1 MSDKN
6 LTVENL
12 EAGEFGNKKI
22 VPLFW
27 KYSLLALLGS
37 ILQTC
42 SLIADGIFVGNG
54 IGSIGLAT
62 IGIITVLWVVTAS
75 LAGMF
80 GVGGGTIIS
89 TKLGEGD
96 VEGARKAYATIVI
109 FSFLFALLISVIALI
124 NIDSLLM
131 ALGATS
137 DILPHAKDYAI
148 PFFIGFPFCVTGTGA
163 YYYVRAAGRPKS
175 ALVSYTVPSVIAI
188 LLEYYMIYKTDLGMS
203 GSSIPW
209 VICVGLPFLLVFHM
223 QIGKKELHIKMSDF
237 KIDFS
242 IVKDVTKI
250 CMAAFLSQ
258 ICTVVSTIIINHQ
271 IIVYGG
277 SELEIAS
284 FGTINAYIA
293 YLITLLISAF
303 VAGMQPIASY
313 NLGMKSWD
321 RVRELIKKSFI
332 YSCVFVNL
340 LLVIVVI
347 FSRPIVEFFSGD
359 DLALV
364 DSTTSILKV
373 FIPMYG
379 LGSMSLFVG
388 GYFMAAG
395 KNIKAIVSTISR
407 IVFFAVPLLFI
418 VPKIMGLSGIWF
430 AQPVAD
436 VLAFILTGILIIIE
450 YKKLGQKDIS
460 ERLDA

>member
-1 MSDKN
+1 
-6 LTVENL
+6 
-12 EAGEFGNKKI
+12 
-22 VPLFW
+22 
-27 KYSLLALLGS
+27 
-37 ILQTC
+37 
-42 SLIADGIFVGNG
+42 
-54 IGSIGLAT
+54 
-62 IGIITVLWVVTAS
+62 
-75 LAGMF
+75 
-80 GVGGGTIIS
+80 
-89 TKLGEGD
+89 
-96 VEGARKAYATIVI
+96 
-109 FSFLFALLISVIALI
+109 
-124 NIDSLLM
+124 
-131 ALGATS
+131 
-137 DILPHAKDYAI
+137 
-148 PFFIGFPFCVTGTGA
+148 
-163 YYYVRAAGRPKS
+163 
-175 ALVSYTVPSVIAI
+175 
-188 LLEYYMIYKTDLGMS
+188 
-203 GSSIPW
+203 
-209 VICVGLPFLLVFHM
+209 M

-250 CMAAFLSQ
+250 GMAAFLSQ

-284 FGTINAYIA
+284 FGTINGYIA
-293 YLITLLISAF
+293 YLITLLIAAF

-395 KNIKAIVSTISR
+395 KNIKAIVSVISR

>member
-1 MSDKN
+1 M
-6 LTVENL
+6 
-12 EAGEFGNKKI
+12 
-22 VPLFW
+22 
-27 KYSLLALLGS
+27 LALLGS

-131 ALGATS
+131 ALSLFVGG
-137 DILPHAKDYAI
+137 Y
-148 PFFIGFPFCVTGTGA
+148 FM
-163 YYYVRAAGRPKS
+163 AAGRPKS

-250 CMAAFLSQ
+250 GMAAFLSQ